1 MVFNRPKRM
10 MSPRAAARRIAQVS
24 VEKEVR
30 VLLGV
35 DMEKT
40 PLRESSEHTME
51 HVSCKIKFLEEGV
64 QRRKD

>member
-30 VLLGV
+30 VLGV
-35 DMEKT
+35 DMEDA
-40 PLRESSEHTME
+40 PLRGKNLSAHDGNT
-51 HVSCKIKFLEEGV
+51 
-64 QRRKD
+64 